1 MGGAVLSLRVYMTLR
16 FKCHINVEACVSA
29 KSAKYLYKYVT
40 KGGDRAMVR
49 TEGDAPDAPNEI
61 DDYQDMRSIGASE
74 GCWRLYEFEMGDRYP
89 AVEVLQVHLE
99 DQHTVVYAE
108 GAEESVAENAD
119 KRKTTHT
126 AFFDYN
132 RDYPQCDCLRSRWRE
147 EPVIVH
153 CILTYLFHFAMLITA
168 AYSRVCV
175 LGRVQVPPPPVHQVY
190 GFSGEVQMG

>member
-1 MGGAVLSLRVYMTLR
+1 MLAAGTVDLDNSWVVPYSPYMTLR

-99 DQHTVVYAE
+99 DQHSVVYAE
-108 GAEESVAENAD
+108 GAEESVALNAD
-119 KRKTTHT
+119 KRKTTLT
-126 AFFDYN
+126 EFFAYN
-132 RDYPQCDCLRSRWRE
+132 RDYPQCDCLQSRREE
-147 EPVIVH
+147 EPVSVH
-153 CILTYLFHFAMLITA
+153 IRC
-168 AYSRVCV
+168 
-175 LGRVQVPPPPVHQVY
+175 
-190 GFSGEVQMG
+190 